1 MPPRND
7 RIQPMTDQQA
17 ESAAAKKA
25 IAVVGAGALALAAPL
40 IATWEGKRNDPYRDI
55 VGVPTVCY
63 GDTRNVTMGKR
74 VSDAECTDRLY
85 QQIADH
91 AAPIVKCVP
100 GLRAPERQAQLAASV
115 SLAYNIGTSGFCRST
130 AARRFNAGDFKGGCQ
145 AFMLWNRAG
154 GKVVRGLT
162 LRRMKERDL
171 CLSGLPETRGN

>member
-1 MPPRND
+1 MPQRND
-7 RIQPMTDQQA
+7 RIQPMPDQQTG
-17 ESAAAKKA
+17 SSAKKSA

-40 IATWEGKRNDPYRDI
+40 IATWEGKRNDPYRDV
-55 VGVPTVCY
+55 VGVLTVCY

-130 AARRFNAGDFKGGCQ
+130 VARRFNAGDWRGGCN
-145 AFMLWNRAG
+145 AFYAWRYAG
-154 GKVVRGLT
+154 GKELRGLANRRRDEIAVCLT
-162 LRRMKERDL
+162 GLR
-171 CLSGLPETRGN
+171 

>member
-1 MPPRND
+1 MPQRNN
-7 RIQPMTDQQA
+7 RIQPMTEPQA
-17 ESAAAKKA
+17 ESAAKKKA

-115 SLAYNIGTSGFCRST
+115 SLAYNIGTAGFCRST
-130 AARRFNAGDFKGGCQ
+130 VARRFNAGDWRGGCN
-145 AFMLWNRAG
+145 AFYSWRYAG
-154 GKVVRGLT
+154 GKELRGLANRRRDEIAVCLT
-162 LRRMKERDL
+162 GLR
-171 CLSGLPETRGN
+171 

>member
-1 MPPRND
+1 MPQRND

-17 ESAAAKKA
+17 GSPAKKSA

-100 GLRAPERQAQLAASV
+100 GLRAPAREAQLAASV

-130 AARRFNAGDFKGGCQ
+130 VARRFNAGDWRGGCN
-145 AFMLWNRAG
+145 AFYSWRYAG
-154 GKVVRGLT
+154 GKELRGLANRRRDEIAVCLT
-162 LRRMKERDL
+162 GLR
-171 CLSGLPETRGN
+171 

>member
-1 MPPRND
+1 MPQRND
-7 RIQPMTDQQA
+7 RIQPMTDPQA
-17 ESAAAKKA
+17 GSSAKKSA
-25 IAVVGAGALALAAPL
+25 IAVVGASALALAAPL

-130 AARRFNAGDFKGGCQ
+130 VARRFIAGDWRGGCN
-145 AFMLWNRAG
+145 AFYAWRYAG
-154 GKVVRGLT
+154 GKEIRGLANRRRDEIAVCLT
-162 LRRMKERDL
+162 GLR
-171 CLSGLPETRGN
+171 